1 MPITSAD
8 IKYRLSGGAA
18 NADPLLS
25 IGGAKSSV
33 DASATIF
40 DTVSG
45 DESTAGD
52 LEYRCVYVHNAHA
65 TLTMENAILWIQA
78 NTPSTSTT
86 IDVSLGTSAIN
97 GVEQT
102 VANENTAPA
111 GMTWTAA
118 ANSGAAIALGNIPPG
133 QSKAVWLRRTV
144 TAAAPAIA
152 DSFTLRTQCDTAP

>member
-1 MPITSAD
+1 MPIISSD

-25 IGGAKSSV
+25 LGGTKSSV

-40 DTVSG
+40 DNVSG

-52 LEYRCVYVHNAHA
+52 VEYRCVYVHNAHA
-65 TLTMENAILWIQA
+65 TLSMDAAILWIQA
-78 NTPSTSTT
+78 NTPSTFTT

-97 GVEQT
+97 AVEQT

-118 ANSGAAIALGNIPPG
+118 ANSGAAISLGSIPAG
-133 QSKAVWLRRTV
+133 QSKAVWVRRTV
-144 TAAAPAIA
+144 TAAAPAFA

>member
-1 MPITSAD
+1 MPIIATD

-25 IGGAKSSV
+25 LGGAKSTA
-33 DASATIF
+33 DAASTIF
-40 DTVSG
+40 DNVNG

-52 LEYRCVYVHNAHA
+52 IEYRCVYVHNAHA
-65 TLTMENAILWIQA
+65 TLTMDLAILWIQA

-86 IDVSLGTSAIN
+86 IDVGLGTSAIN
-97 GVEQT
+97 GIEQT
-102 VANENTAPA
+102 VVNENTAPTTI
-111 GMTWTAA
+111 TWTAA
-118 ANSGAAIALGNIPPG
+118 ATSGAAIALGNIPPG
-133 QSKAVWLRRTV
+133 QHKAVWLRRTV